1 MALAQEKVQA
11 AEALKA
17 EAQLKR
23 AMAERDHMRRLEA
36 VRDSNRRK
44 TLRDAV
50 AWLRQAARTPHEANM
65 HRSVAACTT
74 HHSISGMAFDRKGK
88 RPMTSRVIARM
99 VAHLWNTWYYNYV
112 L

>member
-1 MALAQEKVQA
+1 MTGYATLLQERVQA
-11 AEALKA
+11 AEAVRA
-17 EAQLKR
+17 EAQQKR

-65 HRSVAACTT
+65 HRSA
-74 HHSISGMAFDRKGK
+74 
-88 RPMTSRVIARM
+88 PLL
-99 VAHLWNTWYYNYV
+99 AHT
-112 L
+112 

>member
-1 MALAQEKVQA
+1 MQERVQA
-11 AEALKA
+11 AEALRV

-23 AMAERDHMRRLEA
+23 AALERDHMRRLEA

-65 HRSVAACTT
+65 HRWGVQLRG
-74 HHSISGMAFDRKGK
+74 ISNLCKCLFTLIIFMAGMGSASGPKGHC
-88 RPMTSRVIARM
+88 PE
-99 VAHLWNTWYYNYV
+99 
-112 L
+112 